1 MAKVV
6 PKQKRPRWI
15 STPDSE
21 AIEGFGYSSAR
32 RELAVRFRHGLTYT
46 YLKVPQRAFD
56 EMCDAPSRGAYV
68 AELKKRYAW
77 ELRLEGPE

>member
-21 AIEGFGYSSAR
+21 AIEGFGYVPAR
-32 RELAVRFRHGLTYT
+32 RELEIRFKHGETYA
-46 YLKVPQRAFD
+46 YLHVPSRVFD
-56 EMCDAPSRGAYV
+56 ELCAAPSRGKYV
-68 AELKKRYAW
+68 AEVVKQY
-77 ELRLEGPE
+77 EYQLRS